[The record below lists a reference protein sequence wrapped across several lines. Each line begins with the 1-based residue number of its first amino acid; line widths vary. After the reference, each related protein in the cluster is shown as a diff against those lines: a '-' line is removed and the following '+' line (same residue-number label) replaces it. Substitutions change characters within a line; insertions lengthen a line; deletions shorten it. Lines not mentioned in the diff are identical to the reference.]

1 MFCAFVCPKNLFLLF
16 FPLSLDQFFEVLFG
30 FVFYRGGIKEEM
42 QRCRERFAKC
52 VWIGSGGE
60 NVAAVAANGFR
71 RWESRFFFPGFSLT
85 NEKKEKSFIFLLLHL
100 RHHPKSTCTAIA
112 KHPIATQGLRRSPDW
127 ECCESEEEE

>member
-16 FPLSLDQFFEVLFG
+16 SPLSLDQFFEVLFG

-71 RWESRFFFPGFSLT
+71 RWESRFFFSGFFA
-85 NEKKEKSFIFLLLHL
+85 NQRKEGKELHF
-100 RHHPKSTCTAIA
+100 PSSPPSSSTEE
-112 KHPIATQGLRRSPDW
+112 HLYGH
-127 ECCESEEEE
+127 SEASDRDPRAEALA